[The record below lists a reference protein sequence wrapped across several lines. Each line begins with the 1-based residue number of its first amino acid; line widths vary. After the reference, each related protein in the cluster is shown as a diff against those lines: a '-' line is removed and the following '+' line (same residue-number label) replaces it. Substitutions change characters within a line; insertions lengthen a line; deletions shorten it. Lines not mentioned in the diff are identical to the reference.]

1 MFLASTRAA
10 SEGSAV
16 VHAVFLGPTAAQM
29 KQLGPPLPPGCNVQ
43 PLSAAVVAVPLRGN
57 SSWVWRVDEVH
68 DGASGATQ
76 VQGELWSFMVRGGGG
91 VSL

>member
-16 VHAVFLGPTAAQM
+16 AHAVFLGPTAAQM

-57 SSWVWRVDEVH
+57 SSWVWRVDEV
-68 DGASGATQ
+68 ASGATQ
-76 VQGELWSFMVRGGGG
+76 VLGELWSFRVRGGGG
-91 VSL
+91 GSL

>member
-16 VHAVFLGPTAAQM
+16 AHAVFLGPTAAQM

-76 VQGELWSFMVRGGGG
+76 VQGELWSFTVRGGGG
-91 VSL
+91 VNL